1 MYYIYIHAQ
10 IVKIILS
17 ATYKQVNFSLAV
29 SGDDATRAFENEKRY
44 WNYTLRKCNEPWK
57 KCGHYK
63 LVNIFLVWYTHE
75 WLFIHPGG
83 GWNSFASMSLTTR
96 ILFFFSIIRLE
107 LFCKILNISSSSYKV
122 MKSSMICGFCMKKRA
137 STVKLMCL
145 ISIIYL
151 TFIQF
156 LVKINAI
163 LICNLKFSF
172 HLTSRQTLYIVHG

>member
-1 MYYIYIHAQ
+1 M
-10 IVKIILS
+10 KIILS

-44 WNYTLRKCNEPWK
+44 WNYTLRKCNENWK

-63 LVNIFLVWYTHE
+63 LVIFLYKIYMNDF
-75 WLFIHPGG
+75 LFTQVEFIYFYVIDDLD
-83 GWNSFASMSLTTR
+83 S
-96 ILFFFSIIRLE
+96 ILFSIIRRE
-107 LFCKILNISSSSYKV
+107 SFCKILNLSSSYKV

-156 LVKINAI
+156 LVKIKSI
-163 LICNLKFSF
+163 LICNLKFSS
-172 HLTSRQTLYIVHG
+172 HLISRPTFYIVHGLR

>member
-63 LVNIFLVWYTHE
+63 LVNFFLEWYTHE

-96 ILFFFSIIRLE
+96 ILFFFLSFVVSCFVKFWTYHLLLTRLWNRQWFVASVWKRGHQQWNWCVLSP
-107 LFCKILNISSSSYKV
+107 LFI
-122 MKSSMICGFCMKKRA
+122 
-137 STVKLMCL
+137 
-145 ISIIYL
+145 
-151 TFIQF
+151 
-156 LVKINAI
+156 
-163 LICNLKFSF
+163 
-172 HLTSRQTLYIVHG
+172 

>member
-63 LVNIFLVWYTHE
+63 LVNFFLVWYTHE

-96 ILFFFSIIRLE
+96 ILFFFLSFVVNFEHIIFFLQGYEIVNDLLLLYEKEGINSEIDVSYLHYLFNIHSI
-107 LFCKILNISSSSYKV
+107 FGKN
-122 MKSSMICGFCMKKRA
+122 
-137 STVKLMCL
+137 
-145 ISIIYL
+145 
-151 TFIQF
+151 
-156 LVKINAI
+156 
-163 LICNLKFSF
+163 
-172 HLTSRQTLYIVHG
+172 